1 MTSKSS
7 YLEID
12 CCCSSFLWKLES
24 VENTEEKM
32 PKSRSK
38 FQIKIE
44 EIAVRVLIGAIGLLP
59 YGCSLKIGKF
69 LGKITLRCFPRL
81 YKTAH
86 RNLDIALLDIS
97 HKKKKEIIMGTFES
111 LGRHLGFISQFHKL
125 NENDVQKNVELI
137 GKENFD
143 RAHNTGRGVILFSG
157 HFGGWEVLNFI
168 LPAFGHKTHIL
179 VRRLDNPLVEKYIDA
194 RRTKFGNV
202 TLGKKDAPRKMY
214 RLLKNGEALGMMAD
228 LNAQLHDGVFVDF
241 FGVPASTTTSIAKL
255 ALKTD
260 AIILPAFSVWEKEKG
275 KYVVYIEPPIKYEK
289 TGDGKKDVLS
299 VTKKVTEKMEK
310 LVRKYPEQWLWV
322 HKRWNTRPKGEK
334 SLYEDIDNKR

>member
-1 MTSKSS
+1 M
-7 YLEID
+7 
-12 CCCSSFLWKLES
+12 
-24 VENTEEKM
+24 
-32 PKSRSK
+32 R
-38 FQIKIE
+38 
-44 EIAVRVLIGAIGLLP
+44 
-59 YGCSLKIGKF
+59 
-69 LGKITLRCFPRL
+69 
-81 YKTAH
+81 
-86 RNLDIALLDIS
+86 DIS
-97 HKKKKEIIMGTFES
+97 HKKKKEIILGTFES

-125 NENDVQKNVELI
+125 NENDVQKNVEMI
-137 GKENFD
+137 GKENFN
-143 RAHNTGRGVILFSG
+143 RAHNTGRGVLLFSG

-179 VRRLDNPLVEKYIDA
+179 VRRLDNPLVDKYIDA

-214 RLLKNGEALGMMAD
+214 RLLKNGGVLGMMAD

-275 KYVVYIEPPIKYEK
+275 NYVVYIEPPIEYEK
-289 TGDGKKDVLS
+289 TEDGEKDILS
-299 VTKKVTEKMEK
+299 ITQKITEKMEK